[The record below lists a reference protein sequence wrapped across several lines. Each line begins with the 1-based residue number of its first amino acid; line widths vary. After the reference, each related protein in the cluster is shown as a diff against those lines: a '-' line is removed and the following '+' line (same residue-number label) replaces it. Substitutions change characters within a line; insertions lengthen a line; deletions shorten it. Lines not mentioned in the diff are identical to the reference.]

1 MASTNKYAVTVLTKP
16 TLWTYA
22 HRAHAFLVAAASLF
36 VVLLVAGDAIVNNW
50 ALVNF
55 MGGGYFFVTPIAAAT
70 SLDSL
75 GAQYSFAANM
85 GLQDLSKSGR
95 WMSNYTVTHMVA
107 KSEKIYVIA
116 TGDIPLTPHSV
127 LCPIFEARYAVDLN
141 ATNGRV
147 HLALASD
154 AVSFFR
160 GNAISH
166 AFTDD
171 DSANLANASMGAQE
185 LFALNYVPG
194 RVTVDKRFTNEIQLR
209 NTTAPQTHVVS
220 YYRIFSRSLCTGC
233 DPVAE
238 LGYGSCNFT
247 VVYNDSAKA
256 VTVTNSTYVP
266 GSVYKLGIVMP
277 HTFLGELALVAKSI
291 AIAFAVLG
299 YLASRRTVQWPDAT
313 HVESSLAK
321 ALRTILPKC
330 FPYPSHALSYSMFCY
345 NSDWFVI
352 LYAFSVLIDIRNCL
366 MYVRNVNLYTM
377 YAPQFGY
384 SLQLFALTS
393 RLLWVNCAILKCTK
407 GLVHMLSVAQY
418 AGESR
423 LVGFFNLS
431 SVSWLYA
438 SAIALFYVPPLIE
451 YNNSVVIN
459 LTNARERIDGIC
471 VGVYDGF
478 YMRVATSIAVGLV
491 ANIFLVT
498 GLNHVCSYKYWQ
510 LVAKNSLARQ
520 AVFNSSSIVCDYL
533 DGLQADGD
541 GSIFVLH
548 ARRVSTLQWFFSSH
562 LTLFGLPE
570 KGLRA
575 KKLQV
580 ATQQS
585 QKAPS
590 ARSASA
596 AIACSTTASNANAE
610 DDARDCSVVQSGD
623 AALHL
628 LDGRLVEVSNLAF
641 NIKLL
646 KNLTVTVK

>member
-1 MASTNKYAVTVLTKP
+1 MVYYTVAVLTKSKP
-16 TLWTYA
+16 TYWTYA
-22 HRAHAFLVAAASLF
+22 HRAHGFLVAGAGVF

-50 ALVNF
+50 ALLNF
-55 MGGGYFFVTPIAAAT
+55 MGSGYFFVTPIAAAT

-75 GAQYSFAANM
+75 GAQYSFAAEM

-95 WMSNYTVTHMVA
+95 WMSNFTVTHMVA
-107 KSEKIYVIA
+107 KSEKIYVIV
-116 TGDIPLTPHSV
+116 TGDIPLTPNSV
-127 LCPIFEARYAVDLN
+127 LCPIFKARYAVDFG

-147 HLALASD
+147 NFALAYD

-160 GNAISH
+160 GNALSH

-171 DSANLANASMGAQE
+171 ASANLANASMSAQE
-185 LFALNYVPG
+185 LFALNCLPG
-194 RVTVDKRFTNEIQLR
+194 RVTVDKRFSNEIQLR
-209 NTTAPQTHVVS
+209 NTSVPQTHIVS
-220 YYRIFSRSLCTGC
+220 YYRIFSRSFCTGC

-247 VVYNDSAKA
+247 MVYNDSDKA
-256 VTVTNSTYVP
+256 VTVTNSTFVP
-266 GSVYKLGIVMP
+266 GSLYKLGFIMP

-313 HVESSLAK
+313 HVESSVGK

-330 FPYPSHALSYSMFCY
+330 FPYCMFCY
-345 NSDWFVI
+345 NSAWFVI
-352 LYAFSVLIDIRNCL
+352 LHAFSVLIDIQNCL
-366 MYVRNVNLYTM
+366 LYVRNVNLYTM
-377 YAPQFGY
+377 YAPQFGH
-384 SLQLFALTS
+384 SLQLFALSS
-393 RLLWVNCAILKCTK
+393 RLLWVNCAILKSAK
-407 GLVHMLSVAQY
+407 GLCHMLSVAQY

-438 SAIALFYVPPLIE
+438 SAIALFYVPPFIE
-451 YNNSVVIN
+451 YNNSIIIN

-471 VGVYDGF
+471 VDVYQGF
-478 YMRVATSIAVGLV
+478 YMRVATSLVVGLV
-491 ANIFLVT
+491 VNIFAVT

-520 AVFNSSSIVCDYL
+520 ALFNSSSIVCDYL

-548 ARRVSTLQWFFSSH
+548 ARRFSTLQWFFSSH

-575 KKLQV
+575 KKQQV

-585 QKAPS
+585 QYAPS
-590 ARSASA
+590 ARTASA
-596 AIACSTTASNANAE
+596 AIACSTAANNANAE
-610 DDARDCSVVQSGD
+610 DDARDCTVVQNGD
-623 AALHL
+623 ATLHL
-628 LDGRLVEVSNLAF
+628 LDGRLTEVTSLAF

-646 KNLTVTVK
+646 KNLTVAIK

>member
-1 MASTNKYAVTVLTKP
+1 MATNKYAVAVLTTSKP
-16 TLWTYA
+16 TFWT
-22 HRAHAFLVAAASLF
+22 LF
-36 VVLLVAGDAIVNNW
+36 VVLLVSGDAIINNW

-75 GAQYSFAANM
+75 GTQYSFAADM

-95 WMSNYTVTHMVA
+95 WMSSFTVTHLVA
-107 KSEKIYVIA
+107 KSDKIYVIA
-116 TGDIPLTPHSV
+116 AGDIPLTPSTV
-127 LCPIFEARYAVDLN
+127 LCPIFEARYAVNFD

-160 GNAISH
+160 GNALSH

-171 DSANLANASMGAQE
+171 DSANLANASMSAHE
-185 LFALNYVPG
+185 LYALNYVPG

-209 NTTAPQTHVVS
+209 NTSAPQTHIVS
-220 YYRIFSRSLCTGC
+220 YYRIFSRSFCTGC
-233 DPVAE
+233 NPVAE

-247 VVYNDSAKA
+247 MMYNDSAKA
-256 VTVTNSTYVP
+256 VTVINSTFVP
-266 GSVYKLGIVMP
+266 GSLYKLGFIIP
-277 HTFLGELALVAKSI
+277 HTFLGELALAAKSI
-291 AIAFAVLG
+291 AIAFAILG

-313 HVESSLAK
+313 HVESSIAK
-321 ALRTILPKC
+321 ALRTIVPKC

-352 LYAFSVLIDIRNCL
+352 LYAFSVLIDIQNCL
-366 MYVRNVNLYTM
+366 LYVRNVNLYTM
-377 YAPQFGY
+377 YALQFGY
-384 SLQLFALTS
+384 SLQLFALSS

-407 GLVHMLSVAQY
+407 GLVHMLSIAQH

-423 LVGFFNLS
+423 FVGFCNLS

-438 SAIALFYVPPLIE
+438 SAIALFYVPPFIE
-451 YNNSVVIN
+451 YNNSIMIN

-471 VGVYDGF
+471 VDVYDGF

-491 ANIFLVT
+491 ANIFVVT
-498 GLNHVCSYKYWQ
+498 GLNHVCRYNYWQ

-533 DGLQADGD
+533 DGLQANGD

-548 ARRVSTLQWFFSSH
+548 ARRFSTLQWFFSSH

-575 KKLQV
+575 KKQQV

-585 QKAPS
+585 QYAPS

-596 AIACSTTASNANAE
+596 AIACSTAAANANNTG
-610 DDARDCSVVQSGD
+610 DDARDCRVVQNGD

-628 LDGRLVEVSNLAF
+628 LDGQLTEVSSLAF